1 MKRPAVVLAKRHS
14 GYKISP
20 LWCAGEIA
28 CARRYI
34 RILRMATSSTAPRTV
49 QRGAKSEYDRNFFA
63 TPSKKFG
70 SHGTPLQS
78 NPDFIVAGSLLNC
91 SASSRKTK
99 VFEAFVQL
107 ALLA

>member
-1 MKRPAVVLAKRHS
+1 VRPALYPHSANGHELNRTQNRAERRKKRVRQ
-14 GYKISP
+14 K
-20 LWCAGEIA
+20 
-28 CARRYI
+28 
-34 RILRMATSSTAPRTV
+34 
-49 QRGAKSEYDRNFFA
+49 FFA